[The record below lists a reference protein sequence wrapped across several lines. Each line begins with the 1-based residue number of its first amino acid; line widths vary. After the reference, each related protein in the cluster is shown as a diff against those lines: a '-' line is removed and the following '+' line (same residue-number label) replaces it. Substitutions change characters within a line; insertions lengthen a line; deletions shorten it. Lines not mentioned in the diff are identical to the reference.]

1 MNNYRPISLLSNF
14 SKILEK
20 LIYSRLTKFLEK
32 HKILHDNQYGFRE
45 NLSTTHAMLDIMN
58 KISCNIK
65 NKKITGLIFL
75 DLKKAFDTVS
85 HDILSLKLDHYGI
98 RGNAYNLLKT
108 YLTGRKQFVSVN
120 EVISSTV
127 DIEYGVPQ
135 GSNLGPIL
143 FSIYVNDFFNTYD
156 SAPVLYADDTC
167 IKVEA
172 ETTNDLELLLNQ
184 AIEKASNWMKANKLT
199 INAAKSNIMI
209 INSSTKN
216 KTQYLDVRHEGQL
229 IEQTQN
235 VKYLGLWIDDKLK
248 FNVHIKNI
256 ERKIAC
262 AVGIL
267 YKLNSF
273 FPTEVLLQLYHALIY
288 PHLLYAI
295 PIWGSTYNIYLHK
308 IVALQNKAVKLIS
321 RVKWET
327 CAIPCYE
334 THDILKLDELY
345 NFEVAEIMY
354 HIYHKA
360 HPPNLTRDFIKVNQR
375 HSLVTRRSNSH
386 MFTTPLLQNDQV
398 TTIVS
403 VPGGKSMEFHS
414 ARH

>member
-1 MNNYRPISLLSNF
+1 M
-14 SKILEK
+14 
-20 LIYSRLTKFLEK
+20 
-32 HKILHDNQYGFRE
+32 
-45 NLSTTHAMLDIMN
+45 
-58 KISCNIK
+58 
-65 NKKITGLIFL
+65 
-75 DLKKAFDTVS
+75 S
-85 HDILSLKLDHYGI
+85 HDILLLKLDHYGI

-108 YLTGRKQFVSVN
+108 YMTGRKQFVSLN

-156 SAPVLYADDTC
+156 SASVLYADDTC

-172 ETTNDLELLLNQ
+172 EITNDLELLLNQ

-199 INAAKSNIMI
+199 INAAKSDIMI
-209 INSSTKN
+209 INSTAKHE
-216 KTQYLDVRHEGQL
+216 TQYLDVRHEGQL

-235 VKYLGLWIDDKLK
+235 VKYLRLWIDDKLK

-262 AVGIL
+262 AIGIL

-295 PIWGSTYNIYLHK
+295 PIWGSTYNTYLHK

-327 CAIPCYE
+327 SAIPCYE
-334 THDILKLDELY
+334 TLDILKLDELH
-345 NFEVAEIMY
+345 NFEVAKIMY

-386 MFTTPLLQNDQV
+386 VYHNA
-398 TTIVS
+398 S
-403 VPGGKSMEFHS
+403 
-414 ARH
+414 